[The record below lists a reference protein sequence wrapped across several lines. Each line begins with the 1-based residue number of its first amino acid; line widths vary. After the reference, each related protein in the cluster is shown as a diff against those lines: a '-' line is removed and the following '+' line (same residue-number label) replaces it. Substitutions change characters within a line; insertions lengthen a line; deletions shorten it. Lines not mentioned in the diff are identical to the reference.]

1 MINLGP
7 TLAPEA
13 TYLDGLPDRMD
24 ALNAARI
31 PWGLAF
37 LDDCLGG
44 IYPNDLLV
52 VGAGTGVG
60 KTELAFQTA
69 LAGVDAGLD
78 PVVLY
83 ALEAEFGECTARLA
97 FKELAKLVDDDKL
110 DFAGWW
116 RGRYREKT
124 REHWDAIKA
133 ALEPRLSKL
142 HTLYKSGDFSNKDLV
157 KQLEGVAN
165 TAKMVVLDHL
175 HVIDH
180 DDRGEL
186 RGQTKSM
193 RILRDFALVSGI
205 PVVAVSH
212 VRKKSQYERNRIMP
226 TRDDL
231 HGSSNLSKPATGI
244 VMLARDWEGARPKPH
259 LSPTF
264 IKVDKDRRGRESPF
278 VARVYYDMSAGAYLP
293 EYRLG
298 VIKWKDRKQ
307 QWEPV
312 VPRKLPYWAVN
323 EVSRKKEMPF

>member
-1 MINLGP
+1 MLNLGP
-7 TLAPEA
+7 TLGPEA
-13 TYLDGLPDRMD
+13 RFLDGLPEKME
-24 ALNAARI
+24 ALNDARI
-31 PWGLAF
+31 PWGLSF

-44 IYPNDLLV
+44 VYPDDLIV
-52 VGAGTGVG
+52 IGAGTGVG

-69 LAGVDAGLD
+69 LAGVDSGLD

-83 ALEAEFGECTARLA
+83 ALEAEFGEVSSRLA
-97 FKELAKLVDDDKL
+97 FKELAKRVKNKRM

-116 RGRYREKT
+116 RGAWKQET
-124 REHWDAIKA
+124 REHWDEVQA

-142 HTLYKSGDFSNKDLV
+142 HTLYKSGEFGNAELV

-165 TAKMVVLDHL
+165 TAKMVVLDHV

-180 DDRGEL
+180 DDRREL
-186 RGQTKSM
+186 AGQTKTM
-193 RILRDFALVSGI
+193 RILRDFALVSHI
-205 PVVAVSH
+205 PVVAISH

-244 VMLARDWEGARPKPH
+244 IMVARDWQGGRPEPH

-264 IKVDKDRRGRESPF
+264 IKVDKDRRGRETPF
-278 VARVYYDMSAGAYLP
+278 VARMYYDMSAGVYLP
-293 EYRLG
+293 DYRLG
-298 VIKWKDRKQ
+298 TIQWRDRQ
-307 QWEPV
+307 LQWEPV
-312 VPRKLPYWAVN
+312 PPRKLPYWAVR